1 MSPSVEDAQ
10 AQWLEQLDAMRKA
23 IADLNLP
30 ADAGKTSAYGDD
42 LEFDDDDFSG
52 TASGEDIW
60 DIISDEYEE
69 EYSSDHLDQFPDG
82 PAGGN
87 AFDQHW
93 LAQKCSDVARSSS
106 GLDASALKEQITAI
120 LSSDSNGSSCRRL
133 YMPRLLTLNR

>member
-1 MSPSVEDAQ
+1 MSPSAEDAQ

-30 ADAGKTSAYGDD
+30 ADAGKTPAYGDD

-120 LSSDSNGSSCRRL
+120 LSCDSNDEELQMMLADVVG
-133 YMPRLLTLNR
+133 YGN